1 MALQSGLKA
10 LDELKAGVVLY
21 NKTITSLH
29 ALHQKQY
36 NLLPTMTKAQLG
48 MMRSPGNH
56 LTTAEA
62 TKVPDLALF
71 CHWSPTTSMNII
83 RNPSQE
89 VMADGLNASTQ
100 VVQTLFQGRTVL
112 IVQVC
117 PLKQVGK
124 SYDKPV
130 PAIFEL
136 VKPPL
141 EKLIALARKHIHVMF
156 TICPNSRAAIS
167 RIISQQL
174 EMKSETILS
183 DGGATYARIS
193 NVHIV
198 SPTEHFGNWVDTRRP
213 ILQVLTSLNT
223 SLSLFQEAMRLIGA
237 QPFDQQP
244 LVTHVQSLERSKA
257 GRLFD
262 GLTMSNVA
270 RKRKAREPLTDVE
283 LLEYDRMKKLGKLQ
297 STLFL
302 LRTAYV

>member
-1 MALQSGLKA
+1 
-10 LDELKAGVVLY
+10 
-21 NKTITSLH
+21 
-29 ALHQKQY
+29 
-36 NLLPTMTKAQLG
+36 
-48 MMRSPGNH
+48 
-56 LTTAEA
+56 
-62 TKVPDLALF
+62 
-71 CHWSPTTSMNII
+71 MNII
-83 RNPSQE
+83 RNPLQT
-89 VMADGLNASTQ
+89 VMADGLNGSTQ
-100 VVQTLFQGRTVL
+100 VVQILFQGRTIL

-117 PLKQVGK
+117 PLKQVGA
-124 SYDKPV
+124 SYDKPGSD
-130 PAIFEL
+130 IFEL

-156 TICPNSRAAIS
+156 TICPNSREAIS

-183 DGGATYARIS
+183 DGGATYTRIS

-213 ILQVLTSLNT
+213 MLQALTSLNT

-244 LVTHVQSLERSKA
+244 LVTHIQSLERSKA

-270 RKRKAREPLTDVE
+270 RKRKTGETLTEFE
-283 LLEYDRMKKLGKLQ
+283 LLEFDRMKKRGKLGY
-297 STLFL
+297 
-302 LRTAYV
+302 RVEGEN